1 MSHYTLT
8 LNPSELGAASRA
20 IGRLETG
27 LGAGDEGG
35 KLKRLS
41 GNKGSWTGRA
51 ATACFGEMTRLAD
64 AMILASGKAGAA
76 GEAIDAF
83 KRVADTAIQTTL
95 PDLNRRWDSAN
106 TAYESAASKA
116 RSTYSVAVSDI
127 RLLPEDERTAA
138 RTSAQRTRD
147 QAISSAAGSHFRAQ
161 ERLDSEFQGLVGE
174 LQRAAT
180 ALGAGLRSAMPIA
193 FSDAEWAAVR
203 GGSIP
208 PGMRTALATKAL
220 GDQSFAHRA
229 AARDYGKAIADE
241 LAADAGRDDLPV
253 PVSAEVLAALQ
264 GMGDDP
270 DFVEALMTSLGPGGA
285 ALLSWRVRATFEN
298 PYDKDSQAR
307 GKALF
312 DALTTVYG
320 TASKVIVDSPGGGTR
335 ALLDEEWLKHFNP
348 NEASGLGERWRF
360 ALSMNG
366 QSAFATGYRPDLLL
380 PFLQREGALS
390 EEFSRLIADQ
400 AMKDYEAYS
409 KDPMKDLRWSLY
421 RGNDSLDPMRLLA
434 YVEGDA
440 SNPFRMDLL
449 HVALDRAGDYAS
461 SSNAVFLAHRNA
473 LMGLMSGSDELYNSE
488 GVHDWLGG
496 SLGTLLTQATIGYQ
510 QTSPGLADAALFAV
524 ADYLA
529 KHAGGHL
536 LSPVQIALGTVI
548 TDPRMMN
555 GALMSVTNPFGDNQ
569 AGLSGVHT
577 NWADPSAG
585 PFMATSLWAALH
597 QEAML
602 QPKTAAAVIAA
613 FGTFIDGQSKQ
624 AQHMGYLYNPAT
636 GIFDLPNTGITSV
649 QLFQAEAARHF
660 LGTNLQADLD
670 GLQKALEAELAQL
683 GKDKEQA
690 KQILGQ
696 LVDWARDPKL
706 IVSDVTDKLVDFAID
721 KAVDWTF
728 PTTKDIE
735 AQYEARI
742 QSLSSSL
749 DSPIVKPSVWTD
761 INMIATQLVVD
772 LGTDRGPTTVVT
784 AGGADG
790 HPTPTSHNGD
800 PTAYVGHVSIYVPG
814 DPAHPI
820 TDDFL
825 ARDSAG
831 KATGVLNISQMNPY
845 QRQAYLNWLLDPAV
859 QNFLG
864 TRIDALKV
872 AAGLAAGR

>member
-116 RSTYSVAVSDI
+116 RSTYSVAVSDT

-285 ALLSWRVRATFEN
+285 ALLSWRVRGMFEN
-298 PYDKDSQAR
+298 SYEPGEQAR
-307 GKALF
+307 RHAGIAGRGVAQALQ
-312 DALTTVYG
+312 
-320 TASKVIVDSPGGGTR
+320 PQR
-335 ALLDEEWLKHFNP
+335 
-348 NEASGLGERWRF
+348 GER
-360 ALSMNG
+360 
-366 QSAFATGYRPDLLL
+366 
-380 PFLQREGALS
+380 
-390 EEFSRLIADQ
+390 
-400 AMKDYEAYS
+400 
-409 KDPMKDLRWSLY
+409 
-421 RGNDSLDPMRLLA
+421 
-434 YVEGDA
+434 
-440 SNPFRMDLL
+440 
-449 HVALDRAGDYAS
+449 
-461 SSNAVFLAHRNA
+461 
-473 LMGLMSGSDELYNSE
+473 
-488 GVHDWLGG
+488 
-496 SLGTLLTQATIGYQ
+496 
-510 QTSPGLADAALFAV
+510 
-524 ADYLA
+524 
-529 KHAGGHL
+529 
-536 LSPVQIALGTVI
+536 
-548 TDPRMMN
+548 
-555 GALMSVTNPFGDNQ
+555 
-569 AGLSGVHT
+569 
-577 NWADPSAG
+577 
-585 PFMATSLWAALH
+585 
-597 QEAML
+597 
-602 QPKTAAAVIAA
+602 
-613 FGTFIDGQSKQ
+613 
-624 AQHMGYLYNPAT
+624 
-636 GIFDLPNTGITSV
+636 
-649 QLFQAEAARHF
+649 AR
-660 LGTNLQADLD
+660 
-670 GLQKALEAELAQL
+670 
-683 GKDKEQA
+683 
-690 KQILGQ
+690 
-696 LVDWARDPKL
+696 
-706 IVSDVTDKLVDFAID
+706 
-721 KAVDWTF
+721 
-728 PTTKDIE
+728 
-735 AQYEARI
+735 
-742 QSLSSSL
+742 
-749 DSPIVKPSVWTD
+749 
-761 INMIATQLVVD
+761 
-772 LGTDRGPTTVVT
+772 
-784 AGGADG
+784 
-790 HPTPTSHNGD
+790 
-800 PTAYVGHVSIYVPG
+800 
-814 DPAHPI
+814 
-820 TDDFL
+820 
-825 ARDSAG
+825 
-831 KATGVLNISQMNPY
+831 
-845 QRQAYLNWLLDPAV
+845 
-859 QNFLG
+859 
-864 TRIDALKV
+864 
-872 AAGLAAGR
+872 